1 MTQRSSLV
9 TGAAGFLG
17 SHTVEALLA
26 RGDRVR
32 ALDLPDARFEASLG
46 ALLGHPALT
55 VDRRDLLSIAA
66 ADPVFQG
73 VDAIYHCAGI
83 ADHVPSMQVPE
94 RYMQANV
101 MALVRVLE
109 AARHHEVRKVINASS
124 AAVYGIAQAPTA
136 EDHPINPVNPNG
148 LTKWMAEEAFAHWSK
163 VFDVATISFRI
174 FNCYGPRATAS
185 GPVGFFLQKA
195 AAGEPLTVT
204 GDGTQE
210 RDFIHVADVVAAFL
224 AGAASERG
232 GTAYNLGSG
241 TPETVNRLAELVGGT
256 IQYIAPR
263 PGEPK
268 VILADTTRIRAEL
281 GWAPKVSLAEGI
293 AALKA
298 AG

>member
-1 MTQRSSLV
+1 MSQATSLV

-26 RGDRVR
+26 RGDQVR
-32 ALDLPDARFEASLG
+32 TLDLPDARFEAGLG
-46 ALLGHPALT
+46 VLLDHPALT
-55 VDRRDLLSIAA
+55 LDRRDLLSIDA
-66 ADPVFQG
+66 ADPVFEG
-73 VDAIYHCAGI
+73 VGAIYHCAGI

-109 AARHHEVRKVINASS
+109 AARHHKVGTVINASS

-136 EDHPINPVNPNG
+136 EDHPIAPVNPYG
-148 LTKWMAEEAFAHWSK
+148 LTKWMAEEACVHWSK
-163 VFDVATISFRI
+163 VFGVATISFRI

-185 GPVGFFLQKA
+185 GPVGFFLKKA
-195 AAGEPLTVT
+195 AAGEALTVT

-210 RDFIHVADVVAAFL
+210 RDFIHVTDVVSAFL
-224 AGAASERG
+224 AGAASDRS

-241 TPETVNRLAELVGGT
+241 TPETVNRLAELVGGAIT
-256 IQYIAPR
+256 YIASR

-268 VILADTTRIRAEL
+268 VILADTTRIRTEL
-281 GWAPKVSLAEGI
+281 GWEPRITLADGI
-293 AALKA
+293 HQLK
-298 AG
+298 